1 MPAVRHIREGNLFC
15 SQAGRNTRAGM
26 PGADTSDTG
35 HGMPGHGM
43 PGSGHGMPGSGHGMP
58 GAGNGTPA
66 RAEPGRW

>member
-15 SQAGRNTRAGM
+15 SQAGRNTWA
-26 PGADTSDTG
+26 
-35 HGMPGHGM
+35 GM

>member
-15 SQAGRNTRAGM
+15 SQAGRNTWAGM
-26 PGADTSDTG
+26 P
-35 HGMPGHGM
+35 
-43 PGSGHGMPGSGHGMP
+43 GHGMPGSGHGMP

>member
-15 SQAGRNTRAGM
+15 SQAVRNTWAGM
-26 PGADTSDTG
+26 PGADMSDT
-35 HGMPGHGM
+35 GHGM

>member
-15 SQAGRNTRAGM
+15 SLAGRNTWAGM
-26 PGADTSDTG
+26 PGADMSDTG
-35 HGMPGHGM
+35 HGMP
-43 PGSGHGMPGSGHGMP
+43 GHGMPGSGHGMP

>member
-15 SQAGRNTRAGM
+15 SQAGRNTWAGM
-26 PGADTSDTG
+26 PGADMSDTG

-43 PGSGHGMPGSGHGMP
+43 SGSGHGMP